1 VMAVKAFGTLGMLG
15 AWTEGGFTQVIP
27 CRSQHTSWSPSG
39 RRGGGGGLTRAG
51 YLTGQDPAQVMGGKL
66 ARGLMGVVFQAL
78 EAISNDVLEV
88 GNLHLHGVDLS

>member
-1 VMAVKAFGTLGMLG
+1 
-15 AWTEGGFTQVIP
+15 
-27 CRSQHTSWSPSG
+27 
-39 RRGGGGGLTRAG
+39 
-51 YLTGQDPAQVMGGKL
+51 MGGKL